1 MIILKGL
8 EKMKYLAELTSHQ
21 IFLLKGMLRSKEWRI
36 FKEYNKE
43 LVMSYLN
50 TVESKDF
57 LRGLKFSASKFEE
70 DIEREI
76 NDKH

>member
-1 MIILKGL
+1 MLK
-8 EKMKYLAELTSHQ
+8 SN
-21 IFLLKGMLRSKEWRI
+21 EWKI

-43 LVMSYLN
+43 LIMSYLN

>member
-1 MIILKGL
+1 
-8 EKMKYLAELTSHQ
+8 
-21 IFLLKGMLRSKEWRI
+21 MLQSKEWKI
-36 FKEYNKE
+36 FKEYTKE
-43 LVMSYLN
+43 LVMDYLN

-57 LRGLKFSASKFEE
+57 LRGLKLSASKFEE